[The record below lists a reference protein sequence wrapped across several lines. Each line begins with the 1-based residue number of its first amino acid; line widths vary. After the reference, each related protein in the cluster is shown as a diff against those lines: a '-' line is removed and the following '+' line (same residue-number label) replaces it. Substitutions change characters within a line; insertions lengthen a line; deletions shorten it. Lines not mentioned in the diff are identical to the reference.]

1 MISIEQI
8 DKIFHKNKTPF
19 KALDGVN
26 LQIAKGEIF
35 SIIGESGAGK
45 STLLRLFNLLERPT
59 KGRVI
64 VDDLVLTDLNEKAL
78 NQARLQ
84 IGMIFQHFNLIKNK
98 TVYDNVVLPLHLKG
112 EKPDLTRIQDLLKL
126 VGLSDK
132 ANSYPAELSGGQ
144 KQRVAIARALST
156 SPNLLLCDEITSALD
171 PSTTK
176 QILTLLKEINTKKG
190 VTIVLIT
197 HEMDVVKAISHRFAV
212 MEKGRITEVTRIEDI
227 FTHAQT
233 THLLLD
239 SLKPKLPDYIKAKLQ
254 ETQSPD
260 TYPLCQITFLGD
272 ITQRAVMSELAHDY
286 GVKINILQ
294 ANIDAIGDNTFGIL
308 TFQMI
313 GEQTQIDN
321 VFSFFKDE
329 HLDIEVLGY
338 VA

>member
-1 MISIEQI
+1 MISVEHVEKLFYK
-8 DKIFHKNKTPF
+8 DKTPF
-19 KALDGVN
+19 KALDGVS
-26 LQIAKGEIF
+26 LEIKKGEIF

-45 STLLRLFNLLERPT
+45 STLLRLFNLLEKPT
-59 KGRVI
+59 TGRVI
-64 VDDLVLTDLNEKAL
+64 VDDIVLTDLNQKAL

-98 TVYDNVVLPLHLKG
+98 TVYENVVLPLHLKG
-112 EKPDLTRIQDLLKL
+112 EIPNPQAIQALLQL

-132 ANSYPAELSGGQ
+132 AQSYPAELSGGQ

-156 SPNLLLCDEITSALD
+156 EPSLLLCDEITSALD
-171 PSTTK
+171 PTTTQ
-176 QILTLLKEINTKKG
+176 QILSLLKKINSQKR
-190 VTIVLIT
+190 VTVVLIT

-254 ETQSPD
+254 ETQTPG

-272 ITQRAVMSELAHDY
+272 ITQRAVMSELAHEY
-286 GVKINILQ
+286 GIKINILQ

-313 GEQTQIDN
+313 GDEKQVEN
-321 VFSFFKDE
+321 VFNFFKKE

>member
-1 MISIEQI
+1 MISVEQVE
-8 DKIFHKNKTPF
+8 KIFYKKNIPF
-19 KALDGVN
+19 KALNGVS
-26 LQIAKGEIF
+26 LQIEKGEIF

-64 VDDLVLTDLNEKAL
+64 VDDVVLTDLDEKAL
-78 NQARLQ
+78 NHARLQ

-112 EKPDLTRIQDLLKL
+112 EKPNHAHIQDLLTL

-156 SPNLLLCDEITSALD
+156 SPSLLLCDEITSALD
-171 PSTTK
+171 PATTQ
-176 QILTLLKEINTKKG
+176 QILALLKKINTEKG

-197 HEMDVVKAISHRFAV
+197 HEMDVVKSISDRFAV
-212 MEKGRITEVTRIEDI
+212 MEKGLITEVTRIEDI

-239 SLKPKLPDYIKAKLQ
+239 SLKPKLPDYIKSKLHQ
-254 ETQSPD
+254 TQHSH

-272 ITQRAVMSELAHDY
+272 ITQRAVMSELAHSY

-308 TFQMI
+308 TFQLM
-313 GEQTQIDN
+313 GDPTQIER
-321 VFSFFKDE
+321 VYAFFE
-329 HLDIEVLGY
+329 EAHLEIEVLGY
-338 VA
+338 VE